1 MSRPRITRR
10 DLDDTVRLLNEL
22 TGNPASPYRLE
33 DGRWIPNPGAY
44 LLSSA
49 YGGWAL
55 HQMAPGGGER
65 DVLSSGHIPAREL
78 YERMHA
84 YRYGLEAARAQQAAR

>member
-1 MSRPRITRR
+1 MPRPRISRR
-10 DLDDTVRLLNEL
+10 DLDATVRLLNEL
-22 TGNPASPYRLE
+22 TGNPTEPYRLAE
-33 DGRWIPNPGAY
+33 SGRWVPNPGAY

-65 DVLSSGHIPAREL
+65 DVLSTGHIPAREL
-78 YERMHA
+78 YDRMHA
-84 YRYGLEAARAQQAAR
+84 YRYGVQDAR